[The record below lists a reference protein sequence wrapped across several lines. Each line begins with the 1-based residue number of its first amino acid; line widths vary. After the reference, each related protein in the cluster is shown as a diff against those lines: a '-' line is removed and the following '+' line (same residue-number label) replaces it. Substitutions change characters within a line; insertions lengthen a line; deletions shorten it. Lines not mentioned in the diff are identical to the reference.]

1 MAKSK
6 KLSDFRQQ
14 AMNANRHT
22 ERGMKALEAS
32 MNEVGYTAPMI
43 AAADGEIIAG
53 SARHETAASVFG
65 ADVEPVIV
73 ESDGKRPIVVVR
85 TDIKNAE
92 TRAAKRIGL
101 LDNRVQEIDLSFD
114 PLVLAQLYAEDK
126 TLTAGLWSD
135 DELTELL
142 NEAAGAAAGD
152 ADAEPQIDKA
162 AELNKVWQV
171 KESDLWQIGEHRLL
185 CGDGTRREDVE
196 RVMMGEK
203 ANICFTDPPYGVS
216 VGKKNAMLNSFQKAG
231 RNLTNIVDDDLS
243 PDELKARL
251 LPAFIN
257 LREMVMADDCTV
269 FMTAPQGGELGMMM
283 MMKEAGLPIRHV
295 LIWMKNAATFSMGRL
310 DYDYQHEPILLTW
323 GKRHKRPMLGTHKT
337 SIWQIDKPRSSAEHP
352 TMKPPEL
359 YANAYMNNSE
369 VGDISYEPY
378 AGSGTAFVASQ
389 NTGRKCRAIE
399 LSPDYCAVILQR
411 MKDAFPN
418 IEIKR
423 HE

>member
-1 MAKSK
+1 MAKSR

-53 SARHETAASVFG
+53 SARHETAANVFG

-152 ADAEPQIDKA
+152 VDAEPQIDKA

-171 KESDLWQIGEHRLL
+171 KEGDLWQIGEHRLL
-185 CGDGTRREDVE
+185 CGDSTRREDVE
-196 RVMMGEK
+196 RVMMGEHFQTLIYDPEWNSAPK
-203 ANICFTDPPYGVS
+203 MDLPDCCIAFTDGQRAADVINYFGAPAWIFVWDCVS
-216 VGKKNAMLNSFQKAG
+216 SWYTPNRPLKRGKL
-231 RNLTNIVDDDLS
+231 
-243 PDELKARL
+243 
-251 LPAFIN
+251 AF
-257 LREMVMADDCTV
+257 
-269 FMTAPQGGELGMMM
+269 F
-283 MMKEAGLPIRHV
+283 
-295 LIWMKNAATFSMGRL
+295 
-310 DYDYQHEPILLTW
+310 Y
-323 GKRHKRPMLGTHKT
+323 
-337 SIWQIDKPRSSAEHP
+337 
-352 TMKPPEL
+352 
-359 YANAYMNNSE
+359 
-369 VGDISYEPY
+369 GDISKYNFDGAHYGDAGDARTVFNTRGSYEFVPDARGKHLSDVFSQPITKLHAESEHSHSKPLDWVKMLIANCTTGIVY
-378 AGSGTAFVASQ
+378 DPFAGSGTTLVACQ
-389 NTGRKCRAIE
+389 NLNRKCRAIE

-411 MKDAFPN
+411 MKDAFPS

>member
-1 MAKSK
+1 
-6 KLSDFRQQ
+6 
-14 AMNANRHT
+14 
-22 ERGMKALEAS
+22 

-53 SARHETAASVFG
+53 SARHETAANVFG

-171 KESDLWQIGEHRLL
+171 KEGDLWQIGEHRLL
-185 CGDGTRREDVE
+185 CGDSTRRKNVE

-216 VGKKNAMLNSFQKAG
+216 VGKKNAMLNSFQPFG
-231 RNLTNIVDDDLS
+231 RNLTDIVDDDLS

-269 FMTAPQGGELGMMM
+269 FMTAPQSGELDMMMMM

-359 YANAYMNNSE
+359 YVNAYMNNSE
-369 VGDISYEPY
+369 AGDISYEPY

-411 MKDAFPN
+411 MKDAFPS

>member
-1 MAKSK
+1 
-6 KLSDFRQQ
+6 
-14 AMNANRHT
+14 
-22 ERGMKALEAS
+22 MKALEAS

-53 SARHETAASVFG
+53 SARHETAANVFG
-65 ADVEPVIV
+65 ADVEPMII

-85 TDIKNAE
+85 TDIKNAD

-142 NEAAGAAAGD
+142 NEGVAAGD

-171 KESDLWQIGEHRLL
+171 ETGDLWHIGDHRLL
-185 CGDGTRREDVE
+185 CGDSTKREDVE
-196 RVMMGEK
+196 RVMGGEK
-203 ANICFTDPPYGVS
+203 ADAVVTDPPYGIGWNGDYTRFSKSGV
-216 VGKKNAMLNSFQKAG
+216 VGSSTNYKDIANDNKRFDPSPWLIFDDVILWGANFYCDALPSGTWLVWDKRSADGSSFLADAELAWQKGGAG
-231 RNLTNIVDDDLS
+231 VYI
-243 PDELKARL
+243 K
-251 LPAFIN
+251 
-257 LREMVMADDCTV
+257 
-269 FMTAPQGGELGMMM
+269 
-283 MMKEAGLPIRHV
+283 
-295 LIWMKNAATFSMGRL
+295 
-310 DYDYQHEPILLTW
+310 
-323 GKRHKRPMLGTHKT
+323 
-337 SIWQIDKPRSSAEHP
+337 SANQQSEKSKMRDIHHP
-352 TMKPPEL
+352 TKKPVSIILWCIQRLKSSGLILDPFL
-359 YANAYMNNSE
+359 
-369 VGDISYEPY
+369 
-378 AGSGTAFVASQ
+378 GSGTTLVACQ
-389 NTGRKCRAIE
+389 NLNRKCRGIE
-399 LSPDYCAVILQR
+399 ISPDYCAVILQR

>member
-14 AMNANRHT
+14 AMNVNKHT

-53 SARHETAASVFG
+53 SARHETAANVFG
-65 ADVEPVIV
+65 ADVEPVII

-142 NEAAGAAAGD
+142 NEAAGVAAGD

-171 KESDLWQIGEHRLL
+171 KAGDLWQIGAHRLL
-185 CGDGTRREDVE
+185 CGDSTKREDVE
-196 RVMMGEK
+196 RVMMGSDSFF
-203 ANICFTDPPYGVS
+203 CFTDPPYEMPHQNVLSAIAGFKNVLLMSSVRQCVGVMNS
-216 VGKKNAMLNSFQKAG
+216 IKLDFKFDLVWNQHNPSSMFNKKVPYYLHK
-231 RNLTNIVDDDLS
+231 NI
-243 PDELKARL
+243 
-251 LPAFIN
+251 FY
-257 LREMVMADDCTV
+257 
-269 FMTAPQGGELGMMM
+269 FG
-283 MMKEAGLPIRHV
+283 EAGATIFNCDNAKGQFSEKGYYPSIIDAPKNTSEIHV
-295 LIWMKNAATFSMGRL
+295 LSKNLNAL
-310 DYDYQHEPILLTW
+310 V
-323 GKRHKRPMLGTHKT
+323 KMLSGFLF
-337 SIWQIDKPRSSAEHP
+337 DVAFDPF
-352 TMKPPEL
+352 
-359 YANAYMNNSE
+359 
-369 VGDISYEPY
+369 V
-378 AGSGTAFVASQ
+378 GSGTTLLAC
-389 NTGRKCRAIE
+389 NNLGKKCFCVE
-399 LSPDYCAVILQR
+399 LNPDYCAVILQR
-411 MKDAFPN
+411 MKDAIVG
-418 IEIKR
+418 IEIKKISNA
-423 HE
+423 E